1 MKNLLKYQE
10 KKIMKQEINYI
21 TCIIKSIMNSLASVY
36 QDKQKQLFLIKV
48 ISNENWKKMMV

>member
-10 KKIMKQEINYI
+10 KKIMQQEINYS

-36 QDKQKQLFLIKV
+36 QDKQKQLFLIKG
-48 ISNENWKKMMV
+48 ISNEN